1 MSVVD
6 FEQIRHHSL
15 LFIML
20 TFVDVI
26 TTMDCMEKAKR
37 DHEKSY
43 NRNKKSSFPLS
54 QKPVDALRK

>member
-1 MSVVD
+1 
-6 FEQIRHHSL
+6 
-15 LFIML
+15 ML